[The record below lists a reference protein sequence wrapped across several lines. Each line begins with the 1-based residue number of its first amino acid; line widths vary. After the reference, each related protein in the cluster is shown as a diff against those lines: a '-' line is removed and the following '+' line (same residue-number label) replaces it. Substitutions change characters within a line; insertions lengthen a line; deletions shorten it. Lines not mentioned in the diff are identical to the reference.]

1 MLGKTIE
8 LCILSVAIQGKFKV
22 IIKNDVSE
30 YRGIVK
36 YMGQRLY
43 ARRSKMIRRLIL
55 DVLKP
60 HRPNVVEVSEAL
72 SHLEGV
78 EGVNIIINEIDQQ
91 VENAKVIVAGT
102 SISFDSI
109 KKKLEEFGATIH
121 SIDEVAAGKRI
132 VEEVTTP
139 QDQSARM

>member
-1 MLGKTIE
+1 ML
-8 LCILSVAIQGKFKV
+8 VVQ
-22 IIKNDVSE
+22 
-30 YRGIVK
+30 
-36 YMGQRLY
+36 
-43 ARRSKMIRRLIL
+43 KMIRRLIL

-60 HRPNVVEVSEAL
+60 HKPNVVEVSEAL

-91 VENAKVIVAGT
+91 VENAKVIVVGI
-102 SISFDSI
+102 SISFEAI
-109 KKKLEEFGATIH
+109 QKKLEEFGATIH

-139 QDQSARM
+139 QDSSARM